1 MHAEIVEQAL
11 AIMMSAFGDNG
22 NSAPL
27 SSCTLV
33 IEAGDYRYPA
43 FIDCAALFNGR
54 ETNTGP
60 GARRSTRSTVE
71 PNSLSKLNPVPL
83 AIPS

>member
-33 IEAGDYRYPA
+33 
-43 FIDCAALFNGR
+43 
-54 ETNTGP
+54 
-60 GARRSTRSTVE
+60 
-71 PNSLSKLNPVPL
+71 
-83 AIPS
+83 